1 MDGVLSLKMN
11 DAAVDLLGPMTGM
24 EPPGGLAP
32 GLRGR
37 ADCGILRRGK
47 VLTWA
52 DSTSRAEDAPSV
64 FQDLTSWECADSSF
78 RLEDLVAETDQRI
91 LLLHGIAFAREFSRS
106 ALALDPP
113 SKVRCILSAN
123 ETQVTFR
130 FHQIRQGEDWI
141 QPDLDRYNPEKMIV
155 LDIETGW
162 SHLRDA
168 QGSAVDVPEL
178 LDRLRPERSPAWDE
192 AWARLC
198 PHGSVFPASLA
209 ALPHLM
215 RLAASWTPAARVEPL
230 LLAGAIL
237 GSRERHHQV
246 ADVRGRYEV
255 EIFGLRRLTQES
267 LRSSFLLQDT
277 GTYIRLLQ
285 ALMAFEGRGPWDSLL
300 DGLIVQEY
308 EISCPRCAAGLSLT
322 LGDRGYVATHG
333 DASTALLPAE
343 PQDLNGTAL
352 ALHRTAIRDQQK
364 TVAVQ
369 LTHLF
374 GQATCPR
381 CDTLISI
388 AEQVTG

>member
-24 EPPGGLAP
+24 EPPGPLAP
-32 GLRGR
+32 GLRDR
-37 ADCGILRRGK
+37 ADCGIVRRGK

-78 RLEDLVAETDQRI
+78 RLEDLVAETDQRT

-113 SKVRCILSAN
+113 SRVRCILSAN
-123 ETQVTFR
+123 ENVTFR
-130 FHQIRQGEDWI
+130 FHQIRQGEDWV

-168 QGSAVDVPEL
+168 HGSAVDVPEL
-178 LDRLRPERSPAWDE
+178 LGRLRPERSPDWDE

-209 ALPHLM
+209 ALPQLM

-255 EIFGLRRLTQES
+255 EIFALRRLTQES

-300 DGLIVQEY
+300 GGLIVQEY
-308 EISCPRCAAGLSLT
+308 EISCPRCAADLSLT
-322 LGDRGYVATHG
+322 LGDRGYVAAHG
-333 DASTALLPAE
+333 AVPTALLPAE

-364 TVAVQ
+364 TVAFQ